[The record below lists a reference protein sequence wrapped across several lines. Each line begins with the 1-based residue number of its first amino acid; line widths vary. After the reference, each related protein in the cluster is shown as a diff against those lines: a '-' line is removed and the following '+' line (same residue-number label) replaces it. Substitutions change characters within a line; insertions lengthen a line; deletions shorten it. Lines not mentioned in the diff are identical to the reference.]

1 MRKELFLFD
10 DFYRSSFGTII
21 GIDEAGRGCI
31 AGPVVAAAVI
41 LLEPVDVYDSK
52 ELTPHRREVLYQ
64 KIQACA
70 KVGVGL
76 ATPEEIDVHNIL
88 NATKIAMNRALENLG
103 CPDGFALVDGKSLRL
118 SQQGT
123 CIVKGDR
130 KSASI
135 AAASIIAKV
144 TRDRLM
150 KQFDEQYKN
159 YDFTR
164 HKGYP
169 TKEHLEKLYHYGPT
183 AFHRLTFK
191 PVLNLLD
198 ERLLA
203 KIVEKDTERFQVVLR
218 KLKQTGTHR
227 SLPPQ

>member
-1 MRKELFLFD
+1 MRRELFLFD
-10 DFYRSSFGTII
+10 DFYRANFGTII

-52 ELTPHRREVLYQ
+52 ELTPHQREVLFQ

-118 SQQGT
+118 SQQGA

-150 KQFDEQYKN
+150 KQFDEQYPN
-159 YDFTR
+159 YGFTK

-169 TKEHLEKLYHYGPT
+169 TKEHLEKLHHHGPT
-183 AFHRLTFK
+183 VFHRLTFK
-191 PVLNLLD
+191 PVLNLLN
-198 ERLLA
+198 EWLLA

-218 KLKQTGTHR
+218 KLKQIGAHH
-227 SLPPQ
+227 SPSQ